1 MIWKYNQIQ
10 TLLDLELL
18 CESTPQTNRHRHNI
32 LLFAPPSLE
41 VHRCKCRLHPQGP
54 ETESSHHGNPFPP
67 SFCISLPGHFYHC
80 SFCKIIFLANS
91 SPKSFGTS
99 VGTRCSDV
107 QRLFRSNYIN
117 KSNSLKESFYI
128 MSKDDLPGSSEP
140 LTLLLPQNRG
150 FHTGKLFSL
159 SF

>member
-1 MIWKYNQIQ
+1 MEIQ
-10 TLLDLELL
+10 SNSNSAWFGVALWINTAD
-18 CESTPQTNRHRHNI
+18 NRHRHNI
-32 LLFAPPSLE
+32 LLLPPLWKFTDVNAVFTHKVLKQRAPIME
-41 VHRCKCRLHPQGP
+41 IHF
-54 ETESSHHGNPFPP
+54 HHP

>member
-1 MIWKYNQIQ
+1 MNPHRRQLIGTGIISC
-10 TLLDLELL
+10 L
-18 CESTPQTNRHRHNI
+18 CP
-32 LLFAPPSLE
+32 LFGDVNAVFTHKVLQQRAPIME
-41 VHRCKCRLHPQGP
+41 IHF
-54 ETESSHHGNPFPP
+54 HHP
-67 SFCISLPGHFYHC
+67 SFCISLSLPGYFYHC

-107 QRLFRSNYIN
+107 QRVFRSNY